1 MNPLGI
7 QPSRFVIVEDGGSG
21 AMIGFGQLEPKA
33 AAVKGGGAGAVL
45 ELRSLVV
52 EPGSS

>member
-7 QPSRFVIVEDGGSG
+7 QPSRFVIVEEGGSG
-21 AMIGFGQLEPKA
+21 AMLGFGQLEPKA
-33 AAVKGGGAGAVL
+33 AAAEAGGKVL

-52 EPGSS
+52 EPGSR